1 MAQWLGGG
9 TGLRSRG
16 ATQEKEEERGEA
28 VQGRRQS
35 HPGLG
40 GHEKCSEV
48 PVRIRQATGWVQ
60 KSFSFG
66 RKSGEWLFD
75 LRQVTSPISASIVR
89 SLVWLPGDSVVAK
102 CLAQSRHPIMS
113 SRLGI
118 IAAC

>member
-48 PVRIRQATGWVQ
+48 PVRI
-60 KSFSFG
+60 
-66 RKSGEWLFD
+66 
-75 LRQVTSPISASIVR
+75 
-89 SLVWLPGDSVVAK
+89 
-102 CLAQSRHPIMS
+102 
-113 SRLGI
+113 
-118 IAAC
+118 